1 MSFYGTSDFIYSP
14 LPSVILNRTE
24 PKVTKCQSVLTGILF
39 VFTNIVNDYV
49 IADVVTGVTVINL

>member
-1 MSFYGTSDFIYSP
+1 M
-14 LPSVILNRTE
+14 ILNRTE

-49 IADVVTGVTVINL
+49 IADVVTGVIVINL